1 MLALRPFQV
10 TATEEIRHAYR
21 LGHRTVLFVLPTGGG
36 KTFTFVHVAERAAA
50 RQNRTLIL
58 VHRQELVDQA
68 SRAIDAVGCPH
79 GVIASGYRMD
89 LRYPVQVASVQTLVK
104 RLHLIPHDW
113 FQLVVV
119 DEAHHAVAGTWAT
132 ILTSMPNARVLG
144 VTATPERLDGKCL
157 GGMFQ
162 VMILGPDA
170 AWLTDEGFLTRAKI
184 YHPKGLDLSMVKR
197 VDSRKGKQEA
207 GEILRR
213 RQFMGDAVTH
223 YSRTIA
229 PLHNGTAIA
238 FTPNL
243 EVATTLSEAFREAG
257 ISSAVIDG
265 KLDRRQ
271 RRRMIRDLGDAS
283 LKVLV
288 SVDVISEGTDIPS
301 VAGAILYRPTDS
313 LTLFLQQVG
322 RVLRPI
328 YATGFDLDSTSGR
341 LAAIERGGKPFAV
354 INDHVGNSYIG
365 DVVKHGTP
373 TDYRPWS
380 LEGKVAREK
389 AESAAPPI
397 KICPACCCQI
407 PSISNPCPE
416 CGHQFEVIVRE
427 MQVVEGDLE
436 ELDPELAKRQSR
448 REVAQA
454 RTKEELEAIARERG
468 YKPGWVTHM
477 LNARG
482 GRNRYAQAQ
491 FR

>member
-10 TATEEIRHAYR
+10 TATEEIRNAYR

-50 RQNRTLIL
+50 RNNRTLIL

-104 RLHLIPHDW
+104 RLHLIPPDW
-113 FQLVVV
+113 FQVIVV

-132 ILTSMPNARVLG
+132 ILSAMPHARVLG
-144 VTATPERLDGKCL
+144 VTATPERLDGKGL
-157 GGMFQ
+157 GGIFE

-170 AWLTDEGFLTRAKI
+170 AWLTDEGFLSRAKI
-184 YHPKGLDLSMVKR
+184 YHPPGLDLSMVR
-197 VDSRKGKQEA
+197 RIDSRKGRQEA
-207 GEILRR
+207 SEILRR

-223 YSRTIA
+223 YRRTIA

-238 FTPNL
+238 FAPNL
-243 EVATTLSEAFREAG
+243 EVATRLCEAFRDAG

-265 KLDRRQ
+265 KLDRGQ
-271 RRRMIRDLGDAS
+271 RRVMIRDLGDAL

-288 SVDVISEGTDIPS
+288 TVDVVSEGTDIPS
-301 VAGAILYRPTDS
+301 VAGAILYRGTDS
-313 LTLFLQQVG
+313 LTIFLQQVG
-322 RVLRPI
+322 RVLRPV
-328 YATGFDLDSTSGR
+328 YAPGFDLDTTAGR
-341 LAAIERGGKPFAV
+341 LAAIAAGGKPFAV
-354 INDHVGNSYIG
+354 VNDHVGNSYCG
-365 DVVKHGTP
+365 DLLRHGTP
-373 TDYRPWS
+373 TDYRAWS
-380 LEGKVAREK
+380 LEGKVARQK
-389 AESAAPPI
+389 AESSATPI
-397 KICPACCCQI
+397 KICPACLCQI
-407 PSISNPCPE
+407 PSACNPCPE
-416 CGHQFEVIVRE
+416 CGHQFQVITKKVE
-427 MQVVEGDLE
+427 VVEGDLK

-454 RTKEELEAIARERG
+454 RTRDELEAIAKERG

-477 LNARG
+477 LTARG
-482 GRNRYAQAQ
+482 QRHAPQAI
-491 FR
+491 R